1 MPADQ
6 SPEPVG
12 LEPCPICRSVKTKL
26 QQGGDWAFVECRECG
41 TAGPAWEDPEEAEV
55 SWNTRAPDPELATLR
70 AQLAEAVDLLDQIV
84 SEFGST
90 IELYHRI
97 GPHWTHKDGT
107 EVFEVSSILD
117 REPLIN
123 AASATV
129 AKIKGGE

>member
-70 AQLAEAVDLLDQIV
+70 AQLAEAVGAL
-84 SEFGST
+84 
-90 IELYHRI
+90 
-97 GPHWTHKDGT
+97 
-107 EVFEVSSILD
+107 
-117 REPLIN
+117 EPFANTPIPTDVKLHYPIN
-123 AASATV
+123 YRVVTATYRDVEAARQAL
-129 AKIKGGE
+129 AKIKGDK